1 MSVIF
6 PYIGLF
12 KDNLKNSIV
21 NSALICILNL
31 IQAIILVLFNI
42 SVLYMSFS
50 SPERVLT
57 AIYVFTFGGFAFCG
71 LMNVM
76 ITNKMFDKVKQF
88 TKRRETK

>member
-1 MSVIF
+1 M
-6 PYIGLF
+6 
-12 KDNLKNSIV
+12 
-21 NSALICILNL
+21 
-31 IQAIILVLFNI
+31 LVLFNI

-88 TKRRETK
+88 TKRRKQIENF

>member
-1 MSVIF
+1 M
-6 PYIGLF
+6 
-12 KDNLKNSIV
+12 
-21 NSALICILNL
+21 LNP
-31 IQAIILVLFNI
+31 IQAIMLVLFNI

-71 LMNVM
+71 LMNVT